1 MNDDKRLPDDAL
13 LPRDTRRSLPIALLR
28 AREAVM
34 SRFHPVLAEQDVT
47 EQQWRVIRVLAEENP
62 LDATELAERACILAP
77 SLTRI
82 LRSLE
87 DRGLIVRERD
97 QLDGRRLLL
106 SLSAKGM
113 EIIYAVSPASKDVY
127 ADLEARYGRK
137 RLDDLLDMLG
147 DLAALKTD
155 Q

>member
-34 SRFHPVLAEQDVT
+34 SRFRPVLAEQDVT

>member
-34 SRFHPVLAEQDVT
+34 SRFRPVLAEQDVT

-87 DRGLIVRERD
+87 ERGLIVRERD

>member
-1 MNDDKRLPDDAL
+1 
-13 LPRDTRRSLPIALLR
+13 
-28 AREAVM
+28 
-34 SRFHPVLAEQDVT
+34 
-47 EQQWRVIRVLAEENP
+47 
-62 LDATELAERACILAP
+62 
-77 SLTRI
+77 
-82 LRSLE
+82 
-87 DRGLIVRERD
+87 
-97 QLDGRRLLL
+97 LLL